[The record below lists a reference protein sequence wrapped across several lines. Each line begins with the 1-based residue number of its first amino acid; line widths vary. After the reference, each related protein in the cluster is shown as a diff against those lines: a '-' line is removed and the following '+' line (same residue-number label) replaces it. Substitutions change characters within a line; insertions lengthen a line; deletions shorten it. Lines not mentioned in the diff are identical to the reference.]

1 MLNTFTAK
9 YTRISSGYMGQ
20 LIDWP
25 EIITEGKYLED
36 CRESLQDALQEMI
49 AAYRQQK
56 KEIPL
61 GRRTSKDTPN
71 LIALRPTNF
80 ASRQDWNRSSDPRGD
95 HRRWCGDRVNKR
107 GAVCRMPT
115 AFRVAAFD

>member
-25 EIITEGKYLED
+25 EIITEGKSLED

-61 GRRTSKDTPN
+61 GG
-71 LIALRPTNF
+71 ALQKTL
-80 ASRQDWNRSSDPRGD
+80 QI
-95 HRRWCGDRVNKR
+95 
-107 GAVCRMPT
+107 
-115 AFRVAAFD
+115 